1 MRTSYDALV
10 VGAGIGGIRSA
21 LDLAVA
27 GQKVA
32 LVDKRPSIGGILT
45 QLDYQFPTDHCGMCK
60 MLPLTERDSSSQFCM
75 RKGLFHKNIDIYLSS
90 ELVGLEGDPGSFRAE
105 LKQHSSFVDPTK
117 CIGCGL
123 CAEVCPVELP
133 SEFNAGLTTRSAIY
147 LPVPHAI
154 PNSFTVD
161 LDNCQ
166 RCWKCFEECPNDA
179 IDFMFDERLDFHI
192 LVADPSPATFED
204 FSEWLKRQNFPLH
217 STTTG
222 NETIDRL
229 TGSQEDRLLFLDLD
243 LADPGADRVLLRSLE
258 LRPDLTVILLARPE
272 QREQA
277 EELLQQG
284 AREVLYKPVDA
295 KSFVPWLDKL
305 YMRLVS
311 DKTLE
316 FDIGAVILAAGFECY
331 DPSEMQDVL
340 GYGVHPAVVT
350 SLEFERMCSSSGPS
364 RAKLERSDGT
374 PVKKIAWLQ
383 CVGSR
388 DLKKNADFCSSFC
401 CMISIKEALLAQ
413 KITKGE
419 AETTIFYMD
428 MRTFGRDFQ
437 RYRDQ
442 AESSGGVRFV
452 NSRIHSATPG
462 ENPAQVCIEY
472 LDHENQRVQE
482 EFDMLVLGVGA
493 RPPKSMQQLA
503 QAAEVETN
511 QWGFLKTEPF
521 APSRTTRLGV
531 FAAGSCGSPKDI
543 AESVIQ
549 SSAAALG
556 ASRLINLYAPLK
568 EKKPEPE
575 PEYRDVSRE
584 RPQTLVTLC
593 TSCPIMEQ
601 RVDVQAMLQRLSRL
615 TSVCDVATV
624 TRACT
629 EQGWKQIRDQAK
641 KSRPNRLLIGACM
654 PYAYVNKLRELGSE
668 IKLKP
673 VLMDV
678 VDIYTPTVARY
689 AEEERRSLEKEIFS
703 TLSMAAVKLEGAD
716 PSPLPPPQEVVRK
729 ALIIGGGVAGM
740 TAGLGIADHGY
751 EVCLV
756 EEQEELGGVARKL
769 HYTLD
774 GEDPVKLVEDLVVQV
789 EKHPNITIFKDARV
803 ALTMGRAGKF
813 MSIISTDQGGLP
825 FEHGV
830 TILATGAVA
839 HRPDE
844 YMLGRHEQVMTQLD
858 LEARIEE
865 DPAEIEKWHQV
876 VMIQCV
882 GSREPE
888 NPNCSR
894 ICCQTAIKNALRI
907 KKVNPAAQVYILY
920 RDIRTYA
927 FQEDYYRQAR
937 KQGVKF
943 IRYEPE
949 DKPRVH
955 AEGDGLSVTV
965 LDPILGLRVEIPAD
979 SLVLS
984 TGFVADDETTEDLA
998 MLFHLSRTEDGY
1010 FLEDHVK
1017 LRPVDMAVRGFFT
1030 AGTANSP
1037 KTMRESITQ
1046 AQ

>member
-229 TGSQEDRLLFLDLD
+229 AGSQDDRLLFLDLD

-503 QAAEVETN
+503 Q
-511 QWGFLKTEPF
+511 
-521 APSRTTRLGV
+521 
-531 FAAGSCGSPKDI
+531 
-543 AESVIQ
+543 
-549 SSAAALG
+549 
-556 ASRLINLYAPLK
+556 
-568 EKKPEPE
+568 
-575 PEYRDVSRE
+575 
-584 RPQTLVTLC
+584 
-593 TSCPIMEQ
+593 
-601 RVDVQAMLQRLSRL
+601 
-615 TSVCDVATV
+615 
-624 TRACT
+624 
-629 EQGWKQIRDQAK
+629 
-641 KSRPNRLLIGACM
+641 
-654 PYAYVNKLRELGSE
+654 
-668 IKLKP
+668 
-673 VLMDV
+673 
-678 VDIYTPTVARY
+678 
-689 AEEERRSLEKEIFS
+689 
-703 TLSMAAVKLEGAD
+703 
-716 PSPLPPPQEVVRK
+716 
-729 ALIIGGGVAGM
+729 
-740 TAGLGIADHGY
+740 
-751 EVCLV
+751 
-756 EEQEELGGVARKL
+756 
-769 HYTLD
+769 
-774 GEDPVKLVEDLVVQV
+774 
-789 EKHPNITIFKDARV
+789 
-803 ALTMGRAGKF
+803 
-813 MSIISTDQGGLP
+813 
-825 FEHGV
+825 
-830 TILATGAVA
+830 
-839 HRPDE
+839 
-844 YMLGRHEQVMTQLD
+844 
-858 LEARIEE
+858 
-865 DPAEIEKWHQV
+865 
-876 VMIQCV
+876 
-882 GSREPE
+882 
-888 NPNCSR
+888 
-894 ICCQTAIKNALRI
+894 
-907 KKVNPAAQVYILY
+907 
-920 RDIRTYA
+920 
-927 FQEDYYRQAR
+927 
-937 KQGVKF
+937 
-943 IRYEPE
+943 
-949 DKPRVH
+949 
-955 AEGDGLSVTV
+955 
-965 LDPILGLRVEIPAD
+965 
-979 SLVLS
+979 
-984 TGFVADDETTEDLA
+984 
-998 MLFHLSRTEDGY
+998 
-1010 FLEDHVK
+1010 
-1017 LRPVDMAVRGFFT
+1017 
-1030 AGTANSP
+1030 
-1037 KTMRESITQ
+1037 
-1046 AQ
+1046 